1 MKSTKPV
8 AATDEVAGGHDAVRV
23 TTAPGPAQVPGAWR
37 RRAVA
42 LALAAVAFGS
52 IWVLEVVPR
61 KQARAELN
69 KETIDLSIPAVS
81 VLKPKAGAPAQEIVL
96 PGNLQAYKDTP
107 IYARTNGYLKRWYT
121 DIGTHVKAGQL
132 LAEIETPEIDDQ
144 LKQARADRTTAEANY
159 DLAKVTATRWLEL
172 LKTDAVAKQATDQ
185 TVSDFHAREAMLQS
199 ARFNEA
205 RLEKLVSFE
214 KVYAPFDGVITA
226 RNTDVGALINAGSTG
241 GAVTELFHMADT
253 RRLRV
258 YVFVPQVYAQEAQPG
273 VPAELTLSERPGKRF
288 TGSLVR
294 STETIDPTS
303 RTLQVEIDVDNST
316 GELFPG
322 AYAQVHLSFRAAQPT
337 LIVPAN
343 TLLFR
348 PEGVEVAVVGADQR
362 VKLAKI
368 VLGRDFGTEVEVV
381 AGLEA
386 EQSVVLNPSDSI
398 TDGQLVRVVKDTTTQ
413 AGK

>member
-1 MKSTKPV
+1 
-8 AATDEVAGGHDAVRV
+8 
-23 TTAPGPAQVPGAWR
+23 
-37 RRAVA
+37 VA

-121 DIGTHVKAGQL
+121 DIGTHVRAGQL

-337 LIVPAN
+337 LIVPVN

-368 VLGRDFGTEVEVV
+368 VLGRDFGTEVEAV

-386 EQSVVLNPSDSI
+386 EQTVVLNPSDSI